1 MMFLSYLRFIETA
14 SDGHMRLMC
23 CGNAV
28 TGIGNVPKW
37 DPPKR
42 KQKFK
47 MLKNG
52 DLQVIV
58 NDPNEKKDD
67 EKNEK
72 EELASDEEVDA
83 SAPEKY
89 LDE

>member
-1 MMFLSYLRFIETA
+1 MARRGVEGNPHEADKPVGETGIFL
-14 SDGHMRLMC
+14 
-23 CGNAV
+23 
-28 TGIGNVPKW
+28 IGNVPKW

-72 EELASDEEVDA
+72 EELASDEDVDA

>member
-1 MMFLSYLRFIETA
+1 
-14 SDGHMRLMC
+14 MRLMC

-58 NDPNEKKDD
+58 NDPNDKKTDD

-72 EELASDEEVDA
+72 EELASDEDVDA

>member
-1 MMFLSYLRFIETA
+1 
-14 SDGHMRLMC
+14 MRLMC

-67 EKNEK
+67 EKKEK
-72 EELASDEEVDA
+72 EECASDDDVDA
-83 SAPEKY
+83 SAPPKY

>member
-1 MMFLSYLRFIETA
+1 MCGCSRSIEVTG
-14 SDGHMRLMC
+14 DGHMRLMC
-23 CGNAV
+23 CGKAV

-42 KQKFK
+42 KQKFRL
-47 MLKNG
+47 LKNG

-58 NDPNEKKDD
+58 DDPNEKKDD
-67 EKNEK
+67 EKKEK
-72 EELASDEEVDA
+72 EECASNDDVDA
-83 SAPEKY
+83 SAPPKY

>member
-1 MMFLSYLRFIETA
+1 
-14 SDGHMRLMC
+14 
-23 CGNAV
+23 
-28 TGIGNVPKW
+28 
-37 DPPKR
+37 
-42 KQKFK
+42 